1 MDEATERF
9 ECYLRRRYNDRST
22 PKHYLSDL
30 RIFVRHSGHKS
41 PVEVSVQDIDSFVD
55 QQVEQ
60 GLSPATVNRRLATL
74 HTFFE
79 FLASEEPD
87 RPWPNPVIWRR
98 HKVKQGERLPR
109 DLPDVV
115 VEQLFAAIDSDRD
128 RAIFGLMIGTGLRVG
143 EVADLRLQNLEAPP
157 SPEQM
162 ARLRVEGKGRKER
175 IVWLTPPL
183 YATVQ
188 TWIQQ
193 RPASDSDH
201 LFLNQ
206 HARPLSE
213 AGIQYLLKQHAQRAG
228 VQLSCHQLR
237 HTFARRLA
245 EQEVPVES
253 LAKLLGHARV
263 QTTQVYIASADPK
276 LRQTFAQAMAQ
287 LSETNPPS
295 SNPADA
301 QPDLLTTAV
310 RQREQ
315 ADPADLEGCLAILDP
330 LPTWV
335 RESLRTY
342 LTRRWRNWQPHLA
355 RRHGRHLAHR
365 LRSIWQW
372 LFDHYP
378 VQGWSD
384 LHRSQLEAWLDVC
397 AAAGHAATTRSTNL
411 SAFLSFLRFILDQD
425 ISLDAN
431 LFRVTFPELPQA
443 LPRHLSESE
452 YQRLEQTVLTQTAQG
467 TPTAS
472 RERAWFLTLS
482 HTGIRIS
489 ELLNLRL
496 ADLDLVGG
504 RLIVRGG
511 KNARDRVVYL
521 TPILTQT
528 LRNYLIHRASVA
540 DDHLWLNGERPMQAH
555 QVRLRLHH
563 WGRLCDVEVT
573 PHRLRHT
580 FATRLI
586 NQGVS
591 LPSLQKL
598 LGHKFLHTTQRYARV
613 YDATVREQFQQAM
626 ANLEGIAVSDWP
638 QPMTVLTTA
647 EQPAVS
653 VGDDS
658 V

>member
-1 MDEATERF
+1 MNEATEQF
-9 ECYLRRRYNDRST
+9 ERYLRRRYSDRST

-30 RIFVRHSGHKS
+30 RIFVRHIDPKS
-41 PVEVSVQDIDSFVD
+41 PTEVKVQDIDSFVD
-55 QQVEQ
+55 NQVEQ
-60 GLSPATVNRRLATL
+60 GLSPATINRRLATL

-98 HKVKQGERLPR
+98 HKIKQGERLPR

-115 VEQLFAAIDSDRD
+115 VERLFAAIDSDRD

-206 HARPLSE
+206 HTRPLSE

-245 EQEVPVES
+245 EQEVPIES

-263 QTTQVYIASADPK
+263 QTTEVYIASADPK

-287 LSETNPPS
+287 LSETKPPS
-295 SNPADA
+295 SNPEAR
-301 QPDLLTTAV
+301 PDLLTTVV
-310 RQREQ
+310 RRREQ
-315 ADPADLEGCLAILDP
+315 ADPVDLAGCLTIFDS

-355 RRHGRHLAHR
+355 RRHGRHLAYR

-378 VQGWSD
+378 VQGWAD
-384 LHRSQLEAWLDVC
+384 LHRSQLDAWLDAC
-397 AAAGHAATTRSTNL
+397 AQAGQAATTRSTNL
-411 SAFLSFLRFILDQD
+411 SAFLSFLRFIVDQD
-425 ISLDAN
+425 IPLETN
-431 LFRVTFPELPQA
+431 LFRVTFPELPQP
-443 LPRHLSESE
+443 LPRHLSEAE
-452 YQRLEQTVLTQTAQG
+452 YRRLEQTVLAQTAQD
-467 TPTAS
+467 TPTDR

-496 ADLDLVGG
+496 ADLDLPGL

-511 KNARDRVVYL
+511 KNGRDRVVYL
-521 TPILTQT
+521 TPSLSQA
-528 LRNYLIHRASVA
+528 LQNYLVHRPSVA

-555 QVRLRLHH
+555 QVRLPLHD

-580 FATRLI
+580 FATRLV
-586 NQGVS
+586 NQGVP
-591 LPSLQKL
+591 LTSLQKL

-613 YDATVREQFQQAM
+613 YDITVREQFRQAM

-638 QPMTVLTTA
+638 QPLFVLTMA
-647 EQPAVS
+647 EQPPVS
-653 VGDDS
+653 VGADS

>member
-9 ECYLRRRYNDRST
+9 ERYLRRRYSDRST

-30 RIFVRHSGHKS
+30 RIFVRHIDHTS
-41 PVEVSVQDIDSFVD
+41 PTEVKVQDIDRFVD
-55 QQVEQ
+55 RQVEQ
-60 GLSPATVNRRLATL
+60 GLSPATINRRLATL

-87 RPWPNPVIWRR
+87 RPWPNPVVWRR
-98 HKVKQGERLPR
+98 HKVKQGEHLPR
-109 DLPDVV
+109 DLPDMV
-115 VEQLFAAIDSDRD
+115 VERLFAAIDSDRD
-128 RAIFGLMIGTGLRVG
+128 RAMFGLMIGAGLRVG
-143 EVADLRLQNLEAPP
+143 EVAALRLRDLEAPA

-175 IVWLTPPL
+175 VVWLTPPL
-183 YATVQ
+183 YTTVQ
-188 TWIQQ
+188 SWLQQ
-193 RPASDSDH
+193 RPASVSDH

-213 AGIQYLLKQHAQRAG
+213 AGIQYLLKQHAERAG
-228 VQLSCHQLR
+228 VHLSCHQLR
-237 HTFARRLA
+237 HTFGRRLT
-245 EQEVPVES
+245 EQEVPIES
-253 LAKLLGHARV
+253 LAKLLGHASV
-263 QTTQVYIASADPK
+263 QTTQVYTAGADPK
-276 LRQTFAQAMAQ
+276 LRQTLAQAMARLAEPSP
-287 LSETNPPS
+287 LSSHPS
-295 SNPADA
+295 NA
-301 QPDLLTTAV
+301 QPDLPVTSS

-315 ADPADLEGCLAILDP
+315 ADPADLEACLTIFDS

-335 RESLRTY
+335 QTLLRTY

-355 RRHGRHLAHR
+355 RRHGRHLAYR

-378 VQGWSD
+378 VHGWAD
-384 LHRSQLEAWLDVC
+384 LHRSQLEAWLDAC
-397 AAAGHAATTRSTNL
+397 LEAGNAASTRSTNL
-411 SAFLSFLRFILDQD
+411 SAFLSFLRFIVDQD
-425 ISLDAN
+425 IPVDAN
-431 LFRVTFPELPQA
+431 LFRVTFPELPEA

-452 YQRLEQTVLTQTAQG
+452 YRRLEQTVFAQTAQD
-467 TPTAS
+467 TPIDT
-472 RERAWFLTLS
+472 RERAWFLTLA
-482 HTGIRIS
+482 HTGLRIC
-489 ELLNLRL
+489 ELLDLRL

-511 KNARDRVVYL
+511 KHARDRVVYL
-521 TPILTQT
+521 TPTLTQA

-540 DDHLWLNGERPMQAH
+540 DDHLWPNGERPMQAH
-555 QVRLRLHH
+555 QVRLRLHD

-586 NQGVS
+586 NQGVP
-591 LPSLQKL
+591 LTSLQKL

-613 YDATVREQFQQAM
+613 YDATVRDQFQQAM
-626 ANLEGIAVSDWP
+626 ANLEGIAVSNWP
-638 QPMTVLTTA
+638 QPLFVLPTVEQPTVLA
-647 EQPAVS
+647 GA
-653 VGDDS
+653 DS